1 MVFVGGLGRSARMAS
16 HSQNMRGSGAA
27 GPSSFTGTKGSV
39 GAVKDGDTTD
49 ASTAAGNETVVSP
62 TAGRISRT
70 KPASNLQLKVGML
83 GDSYVGK
90 TSLMVKYVENKFEE
104 DYIQTL
110 GINFMEK
117 IISVRDR
124 TVTFTIFD
132 LGGGENEFNQMIPLV
147 CADAAAILFMFDL
160 TRRVTLR
167 SIQEWYRQAR
177 GFNQMF
183 IPFLVGTKF
192 DLFSTLSMDKQRDMI
207 AHARNFAK
215 AMRSPLVFTSSSHSI
230 NVQKLFKIV
239 LSKRFNLRCNV
250 PRMSNVGE
258 PILEY

>member
-1 MVFVGGLGRSARMAS
+1 MQLNRVLEQKPAVVSQPIHAKMATGGK
-16 HSQNMRGSGAA
+16 
-27 GPSSFTGTKGSV
+27 KGSLV
-39 GAVKDGDTTD
+39 GVNGSNSSNGGGAPEEKQQQAVP
-49 ASTAAGNETVVSP
+49 SP
-62 TAGRISRT
+62 LAGRVARARG
-70 KPASNLQLKVGML
+70 PANLSLKVGML
-83 GDSYVGK
+83 GDSHVGK

-117 IISVRDR
+117 IISLRER

-160 TRRVTLR
+160 TRRITLQN
-167 SIQEWYRQAR
+167 IKNWYRQAR

-183 IPFLVGTKF
+183 IPLLVGTKF
-192 DLFSTLSMDKQRDMI
+192 DVFASFSVDKQRDTI
-207 AHARNFAK
+207 AHARSFAR
-215 AMRSPLVFTSSSHSI
+215 AMRSPLIFTSASHSI

-239 LSKRFNLRCNV
+239 LSLRFGLKCNV

>member
-1 MVFVGGLGRSARMAS
+1 MAARQPNTASASA
-16 HSQNMRGSGAA
+16 
-27 GPSSFTGTKGSV
+27 
-39 GAVKDGDTTD
+39 DG
-49 ASTAAGNETVVSP
+49 VSNRKEAPP
-62 TAGRISRT
+62 TAGRVSRA
-70 KPASNLQLKVGML
+70 KGPANLQLKVGML

-117 IISVRDR
+117 IIMLRER

-160 TRRVTLR
+160 TRRVTLA
-167 SIQEWYRQAR
+167 SIKEWYRQAR

-192 DLFSTLSMDKQRDMI
+192 DVFASLSMDKQRDTI
-207 AHARNFAK
+207 AHARAFAK
-215 AMRSPLVFTSSSHSI
+215 AMKAPLVFTSASHSI
-230 NVQKLFKIV
+230 NVQKLFKVV
-239 LSKRFNLRCNV
+239 LSKRFNLNCNV
-250 PRMSNVGE
+250 QPMSNVGE
-258 PILEY
+258 PILEF

>member
-1 MVFVGGLGRSARMAS
+1 MKRRATPEDSMSSNGVRSAEEPGKEGNAAS
-16 HSQNMRGSGAA
+16 ASS
-27 GPSSFTGTKGSV
+27 PS
-39 GAVKDGDTTD
+39 
-49 ASTAAGNETVVSP
+49 P
-62 TAGRISRT
+62 RAGRVSRA
-70 KPASNLQLKVGML
+70 KGPSNLQLKVGML

-117 IISVRDR
+117 IIQVKDR

-192 DLFSTLSMDKQRDMI
+192 DAFAGLSMDKQRDMI
-207 AHARNFAK
+207 NHARNFAK
-215 AMRSPLVFTSSSHSI
+215 AMRSPLIFTSASHSI

-239 LSKRFNLRCNV
+239 LSKRFNLKCNID
-250 PRMSNVGE
+250 RMSNVGE

>member
-1 MVFVGGLGRSARMAS
+1 MPPP
-16 HSQNMRGSGAA
+16 A
-27 GPSSFTGTKGSV
+27 GPSSS
-39 GAVKDGDTTD
+39 
-49 ASTAAGNETVVSP
+49 AGNGNEKEAGGQEAVPSPLTGRVSRP
-62 TAGRISRT
+62 RG
-70 KPASNLQLKVGML
+70 PANLSLKVGML
-83 GDSYVGK
+83 GDSHVGK

-117 IISVRDR
+117 IISLRDR

-160 TRRVTLR
+160 TRRFTLQ
-167 SIQEWYRQAR
+167 SIKEWYRQAR

-183 IPFLVGTKF
+183 IPLLVGTKF
-192 DLFSTLSMDKQRDMI
+192 DVFASFSVEKQRDTI
-207 AHARNFAK
+207 AHARSFAR
-215 AMRSPLVFTSSSHSI
+215 AMRAPLIFTSASHSI

-239 LSKRFNLRCNV
+239 LSKRFGLRCNV
-250 PRMSNVGE
+250 VPMSNVGE

>member
-1 MVFVGGLGRSARMAS
+1 MSSSSSGKAQKGNGKSTKEDSV
-16 HSQNMRGSGAA
+16 NPGAA
-27 GPSSFTGTKGSV
+27 SASS
-39 GAVKDGDTTD
+39 TD
-49 ASTAAGNETVVSP
+49 AASLQPPPSPSP
-62 TAGRISRT
+62 TAGRIARAKGPT
-70 KPASNLQLKVGML
+70 NLQLKVGML

-117 IISVRDR
+117 IISVKDR

-192 DLFSTLSMDKQRDMI
+192 DVFAGLGMDKQRDMI
-207 AHARNFAK
+207 AHARTFAR
-215 AMRSPLVFTSSSHSI
+215 AMRSPLVFTSASHSI

-239 LSKRFNLRCNV
+239 LSKRFNLTCNV
-250 PRMSNVGE
+250 ARMSNVGE

>member
-1 MVFVGGLGRSARMAS
+1 
-16 HSQNMRGSGAA
+16 MREED
-27 GPSSFTGTKGSV
+27 GTKESMSTNGIRS
-39 GAVKDGDTTD
+39 TD
-49 ASTAAGNETVVSP
+49 EVDKEESTANASSP
-62 TAGRISRT
+62 SPRAGRVSRAKGPT
-70 KPASNLQLKVGML
+70 NLQLKVGML

-117 IISVRDR
+117 IIQVRDR

-192 DLFSTLSMDKQRDMI
+192 DAFAGLSMDKQRDMI
-207 AHARNFAK
+207 NHARNFAK
-215 AMRSPLVFTSSSHSI
+215 AMRSPLIFTSASHSI

-239 LSKRFNLRCNV
+239 LSKRFNLKCNV
-250 PRMSNVGE
+250 DRMSNVGE

>member
-1 MVFVGGLGRSARMAS
+1 MLGQSRLPLPVRSSGVMSSPKAAGRSSPDDSERERDDTRGKEAS
-16 HSQNMRGSGAA
+16 
-27 GPSSFTGTKGSV
+27 SS
-39 GAVKDGDTTD
+39 AP
-49 ASTAAGNETVVSP
+49 APSP
-62 TAGRISRT
+62 TAGRVSRAKGPT
-70 KPASNLQLKVGML
+70 NLQLKVGML

-117 IISVRDR
+117 IISVKDR

-192 DLFSTLSMDKQRDMI
+192 DVFAGLSMDKQRDMI
-207 AHARNFAK
+207 AHARTFAK
-215 AMRSPLVFTSSSHSI
+215 AMRSPLIFTSASHSI

-239 LSKRFNLRCNV
+239 LSKRFNLKCNV
-250 PRMSNVGE
+250 ARMSNVGE

>member
-1 MVFVGGLGRSARMAS
+1 MAS
-16 HSQNMRGSGAA
+16 RQPPA
-27 GPSSFTGTKGSV
+27 GTAGLATTAV
-39 GAVKDGDTTD
+39 GATGFSKDAKQQQEDEANAKPGTLT
-49 ASTAAGNETVVSP
+49 SP
-62 TAGRISRT
+62 TAGRISRAKT
-70 KPASNLQLKVGML
+70 TPNLQLKVGML

-192 DLFSTLSMDKQRDMI
+192 DLFAQFSMDKQRDMI
-207 AHARNFAK
+207 AHARTFAK
-215 AMRSPLVFTSSSHSI
+215 AMRSPLIFTSSSHSI

-239 LSKRFNLRCNV
+239 LSKRFNLKCNV
-250 PRMSNVGE
+250 ARLSNVGE

>member
-1 MVFVGGLGRSARMAS
+1 MAS
-16 HSQNMRGSGAA
+16 KPEAKAA
-27 GPSSFTGTKGSV
+27 GPSTTG
-39 GAVKDGDTTD
+39 D
-49 ASTAAGNETVVSP
+49 ATTAAAAAAKGQVVPSP
-62 TAGRISRT
+62 LTGRVSRPRF
-70 KPASNLQLKVGML
+70 PANLQLKVGML
-83 GDSYVGK
+83 GDSHVGK

-117 IISVRDR
+117 IISLRER

-147 CADAAAILFMFDL
+147 CADASAILFMFDL
-160 TRRVTLR
+160 TRRITLQ
-167 SIQEWYRQAR
+167 SIKEWYRQAR

-183 IPFLVGTKF
+183 RPLLVGTKF
-192 DLFSTLSMDKQRDMI
+192 DVFAGFSVDAQRDTI
-207 AHARNFAK
+207 AHARAFAK
-215 AMRSPLVFTSSSHSI
+215 AMKAPLIFTSASHSI

-239 LSKRFNLRCNV
+239 LSQRFDLRCNV

>member
-1 MVFVGGLGRSARMAS
+1 MAT
-16 HSQNMRGSGAA
+16 HQPLTGTAKVAATTAGAA
-27 GPSSFTGTKGSV
+27 ASLN
-39 GAVKDGDTTD
+39 VKDQQDGEADPKRGTLP
-49 ASTAAGNETVVSP
+49 SP
-62 TAGRISRT
+62 TAGRISRAKAT
-70 KPASNLQLKVGML
+70 PNLQLKVGML

-192 DLFSTLSMDKQRDMI
+192 DLFAQFSMDKQRDMI
-207 AHARNFAK
+207 AHARTFAK
-215 AMRSPLVFTSSSHSI
+215 AMRSPLIFTSSSHSI

-239 LSKRFNLRCNV
+239 LSKRFNLKCNV
-250 PRMSNVGE
+250 ARLSNVGE